1 MHEQTQRLALVLV
14 LLITNIVHIKL
25 KSKHWAGAEIEFD
38 EGTLFICNDC

>member
-14 LLITNIVHIKL
+14 LLITNIVHIQS

-38 EGTLFICNDC
+38 EGTTLIYL